1 MMADDLRNKT
11 TPVQPTVPP
20 ELAVVV
26 RAGVKAA
33 QLVPGAVALGGTV
46 CSLYAGHRL
55 SYDIDF
61 VVSDLKARFE
71 EVKENLES
79 ETGWSVGR
87 VKPPVMILGSL
98 DRVLIGY
105 RQLKRL
111 EPLEKQNLD
120 TSDGVLPIPTLV
132 ELIRIKAFLACDR
145 NYVRDYYDFA
155 ELSQLLPQADVV
167 DALVQLDAKWSSSQ
181 RPGVGLEVLKSLADC
196 QPVDDPEAV
205 FRQLKF
211 LKPRVGGWG
220 EVQRI
225 CREIS
230 TELSARLIKG

>member
-1 MMADDLRNKT
+1 MMADDLGNKS
-11 TPVQPTVPP
+11 TPVQPKVPP

-61 VVSDLKARFE
+61 VVSDLKARFD

-87 VKPPVMILGSL
+87 VKPPVLILGSL
-98 DRVLIGY
+98 DHVLIGY
-105 RQLKRL
+105 RQLKRQ

-120 TSDGVLPIPTLV
+120 TPDGILPIPTLI
-132 ELIRIKAFLACDR
+132 ELIRVKAYLSSDR
-145 NYVRDYYDFA
+145 NYVRDFYDFA
-155 ELSQLLPQADVV
+155 ELSQLMTRTEVV
-167 DALVQLDAKWSSSQ
+167 EALAQLDAKWSSSQ
-181 RPGVGLEVLKSLADC
+181 RPGVALEVLKSLADC
-196 QPVDDPEAV
+196 QPLDDPEAV

-211 LKPRVGGWG
+211 LKPRVSGWS

-230 TELSARLIKG
+230 TELSVRLIKG